1 MNALLTDGMNLII
14 FVVILGVLVF
24 VHEFGHF
31 VVAKRLSIPVLE
43 FGIGFPPRVWR
54 IWKGKGWIQI
64 QGRRIVIPRRFSLPP
79 NLVEGSRV
87 WYKTEMQNGRPVLT
101 ALEVVDAEGQ
111 GTMLT
116 SPVQKLDRGT
126 EYTLNAIPLG
136 GFVRLMGEED
146 PKVAGG
152 FASAKPSVRAPIL
165 LAGVTMNFLL
175 AFLAFSLA
183 SWASPPYVPI
193 QTTRVAA
200 VAPNS
205 PAAAAGLRP
214 GDVISAINGQDVQ
227 DNYPALSQGL
237 RQDAGHST
245 MLTLSRNGRTLDPVP
260 VTPRLNPP
268 PGEGPLGIALNTI
281 VGLRVTSVEPGSPAA
296 LAGVRPGDVL
306 VFYVDPVKPT
316 PLKDQAQLEQYV
328 KAHPG
333 IKIEWHIQRDG
344 KWVAPDP
351 VVVQVPA
358 QVNPGQAALGMSL
371 QTSLLDAPREG
382 AQTMGQV
389 LGSIPTLVTQL
400 VRGAVPSNAFVG
412 FVGIYQA
419 TGEVAQRG
427 GVIGLIDF
435 LGLLSLNLAIVNL
448 LPIPALDGGR
458 LVFVLLEW
466 LRGGKRVDP
475 QKEGLVHLVGI
486 MVLISFMLLIT
497 FFDVQRLLSG
507 GSILPTP

>member
-1 MNALLTDGMNLII
+1 MNLII
-14 FVVILGVLVF
+14 FVAMLGLLVF

-31 VVAKRLSIPVLE
+31 VVSKRLGIPVLE
-43 FGIGFPPRVWR
+43 FGLGFPPRVWKV
-54 IWKGKGWIQI
+54 WKGTGWIHI
-64 QGRRIVIPRRFSLPP
+64 QGRRILIPRRFSLPP

-87 WYKTEMQNGRPVLT
+87 RYKTEMQNGRQVLT
-101 ALEVVDAEGQ
+101 ALEVLDAESQ
-111 GTMLT
+111 GTGLT
-116 SPVQKLDRGT
+116 SPVQKIDRGT
-126 EYTLNAIPLG
+126 DYTLNAIPLG

-175 AFLAFSLA
+175 AFLAFSLG
-183 SWASPPYVPI
+183 SFVSPPYVPI
-193 QTTRVAA
+193 QTTRIAQV
-200 VAPNS
+200 VPNS
-205 PAAAAGLRP
+205 PAAIAGLKP
-214 GDVISAINGQDVQ
+214 GDIITAVNGQNVQ
-227 DNYPALSQGL
+227 DNYPALSQDL
-237 RQDAGHST
+237 RQDAGRST
-245 MLTLSRNGRTLDPVP
+245 MLTILRNGRTLDPVS

-268 PGEGPLGIALNTI
+268 PGEGPLGIALNTM
-281 VGLRVTSVEPGSPAA
+281 VGLRVTNVQPSSPAA
-296 LAGVRPGDVL
+296 QAGVRPGDVL
-306 VFYVDPVKPT
+306 VFYVDPIKRT

-328 KAHPG
+328 KTHPG
-333 IKIEWHIQRDG
+333 IKIEWHIHRGG
-344 KWVAPDP
+344 KWVIPDP
-351 VVVQVPA
+351 IVVQVPA
-358 QVNPGQAALGMSL
+358 QVNADQAALGMTM

-382 AQTMGQV
+382 ARTMAQV
-389 LGSIPTLVTQL
+389 LGSIPALANQL
-400 VRGAVPSNAFVG
+400 VRGAAPSNAFVG

-419 TGEVAQRG
+419 TGEVAERG
-427 GVIGLIDF
+427 GAAGLIDF

-466 LRGGKRVDP
+466 LRGGRRVDP

-497 FFDVQRLLSG
+497 FFDIQRLLSG